1 MLVKI
6 AGGKERESTI
16 TEDELRTLIDVGEAE
31 GTLEGGEAA
40 LLEAVF
46 KFGDTRVREIMT
58 PRTEISAV
66 SNTDSLEKILHTFI
80 DSGHSKIPVYK
91 NLYLLNLQY
100 CLCFLG
106 S

>member
-40 LLEAVF
+40 CL
-46 KFGDTRVREIMT
+46 K
-58 PRTEISAV
+58 
-66 SNTDSLEKILHTFI
+66 
-80 DSGHSKIPVYK
+80 
-91 NLYLLNLQY
+91 LYLNW
-100 CLCFLG
+100 
-106 S
+106 